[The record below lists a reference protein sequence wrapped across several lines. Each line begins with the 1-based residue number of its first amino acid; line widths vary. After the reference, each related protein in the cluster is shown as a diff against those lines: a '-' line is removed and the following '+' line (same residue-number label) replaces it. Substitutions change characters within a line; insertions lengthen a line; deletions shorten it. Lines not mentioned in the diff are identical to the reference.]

1 MAMVIHRYS
10 IRMLAEVLVNEEREK
25 VELGV
30 LGQHL

>member
-1 MAMVIHRYS
+1 MAMVTHRYS

-25 VELGV
+25 VEQGV